1 MSLNQV
7 SVSGNLG
14 ADAELR
20 STKGGTPVL
29 TFALAVNERVKQADG
44 TWGDRASW
52 IDCVLFGARA
62 QALADWLRK
71 GSKVAVQGRLRTSTW
86 ERDGVSHKR
95 TEVVVEEVDLMTVR
109 RDKQQGAAQDAP
121 GVYDEDVPF

>member
-29 TFALAVNERVKQADG
+29 TFALAVNERVRQADG

-52 IDCVLFGARA
+52 IDCVLFGTRA

-121 GVYDEDVPF
+121 GVYEEDVPF

>member
-29 TFALAVNERVKQADG
+29 TFALAVNERVRQADG

-52 IDCVLFGARA
+52 IDCVLFGTRA

-121 GVYDEDVPF
+121 GVYDADIPF

>member
-52 IDCVLFGARA
+52 IDCVLFGTRA

-121 GVYDEDVPF
+121 GVNDADIPF

>member
-52 IDCVLFGARA
+52 VDCVLFGTRA

-71 GSKVAVQGRLRTSTW
+71 GNKVAVQGRLRTSTW

-121 GVYDEDVPF
+121 GVYDADIPF

>member
-109 RDKQQGAAQDAP
+109 RDKQQGAVQDAP
-121 GVYDEDVPF
+121 GVYDADIPF

>member
-52 IDCVLFGARA
+52 VDCVLFGTRA

-71 GSKVAVQGRLRTSTW
+71 GNKVAVQGRLRTSTW

-95 TEVVVEEVDLMTVR
+95 TEVVVEEVDLMTVK
-109 RDKQQGAAQDAP
+109 RDRQQGTAQNAP

>member
-109 RDKQQGAAQDAP
+109 RDKQQGAEQDAP
-121 GVYDEDVPF
+121 GVYDADIPF

>member
-29 TFALAVNERVKQADG
+29 TFALAVNERVRQADG
-44 TWGDRASW
+44 KWGDRVSW

-71 GSKVAVQGRLRTSTW
+71 GNKVAVQGRLRTSTW

-109 RDKQQGAAQDAP
+109 RDKQQGSAQAAP

>member
-20 STKGGTPVL
+20 STRGGTPVL

-52 IDCVLFGARA
+52 IDCVLFGTRA

-71 GSKVAVQGRLRTSTW
+71 GNKVAVQGRLRTSTW

-121 GVYDEDVPF
+121 GVYDADIPF

>member
-29 TFALAVNERVKQADG
+29 TFALAVNERVRQADG

-109 RDKQQGAAQDAP
+109 RDKQQGAAQEAP
-121 GVYDEDVPF
+121 GVYDADIPF

>member
-52 IDCVLFGARA
+52 VDCVLFGTRA

-71 GSKVAVQGRLRTSTW
+71 GNKVAVQGRLRTSTW

-95 TEVVVEEVDLMTVR
+95 TEVVVEEVDLMTVK
-109 RDKQQGAAQDAP
+109 RDKQRGAAQAAP
-121 GVYDEDVPF
+121 GVYDEDIPF

>member
-20 STKGGTPVL
+20 STRGGTPVL

-52 IDCVLFGARA
+52 IDCVLFGTRA

-71 GSKVAVQGRLRTSTW
+71 GNKVAVQGRLRTSTW

-109 RDKQQGAAQDAP
+109 RDKQQGAAQEAP
-121 GVYDEDVPF
+121 GVYDADIPF

>member
-1 MSLNQV
+1 MSINQV

-20 STKGGTPVL
+20 STRGGTPVL

-71 GSKVAVQGRLRTSTW
+71 GNKVAVQGRLRTSTW

-109 RDKQQGAAQDAP
+109 RDKQQGTAQNAP

>member
-20 STKGGTPVL
+20 STRGGTPVL
-29 TFALAVNERVKQADG
+29 TFALAVNEKVKQADG

-52 IDCVLFGARA
+52 IDCVLFGTRA

-71 GSKVAVQGRLRTSTW
+71 GNKVAVQGRLRTSTW

-121 GVYDEDVPF
+121 GVYDADIPF

>member
-95 TEVVVEEVDLMTVR
+95 TEVVVEEVDLMTIR
-109 RDKQQGAAQDAP
+109 RDKQQGAAQEAP
-121 GVYDEDVPF
+121 GVYDADIPF

>member
-20 STKGGTPVL
+20 STRGGTPVL
-29 TFALAVNERVKQADG
+29 TFALAVNERVKQANG

-52 IDCVLFGARA
+52 IDCVLFGTRA

-71 GSKVAVQGRLRTSTW
+71 GNKVAVQGRLRTSTW

-121 GVYDEDVPF
+121 GVYEEDVPF

>member
-109 RDKQQGAAQDAP
+109 RDKQQGAAQEAP
-121 GVYDEDVPF
+121 GVYDADIPF

>member
-20 STKGGTPVL
+20 STRGGTPVL
-29 TFALAVNERVKQADG
+29 TFALAVNERVRQADG

-52 IDCVLFGARA
+52 IDCVLFGTRA

-121 GVYDEDVPF
+121 GVYEEDVPF

>member
-20 STKGGTPVL
+20 STRGGTPVL

-52 IDCVLFGARA
+52 IDCVLFGTRA

-121 GVYDEDVPF
+121 GVYDADIPF

>member
-20 STKGGTPVL
+20 STRGGTPVL

-71 GSKVAVQGRLRTSTW
+71 GNKVAVQGRLRTSTW
-86 ERDGVSHKR
+86 ERDGVSYKR

>member
-29 TFALAVNERVKQADG
+29 TFALAVNERVRQADG

-121 GVYDEDVPF
+121 GVYDADIPF

>member
-20 STKGGTPVL
+20 STRGGTPVL

-52 IDCVLFGARA
+52 IDCVLFGTRA

-109 RDKQQGAAQDAP
+109 RNKQQGAAQEAP
-121 GVYDEDVPF
+121 GVYDADIPF

>member
-20 STKGGTPVL
+20 STRGGTPVL

-71 GSKVAVQGRLRTSTW
+71 GNKVAVQGRLRTSTW
-86 ERDGVSHKR
+86 ERDGVSYKR

-121 GVYDEDVPF
+121 SVYDEDVPF

>member
-20 STKGGTPVL
+20 STRGGTPVL

-44 TWGDRASW
+44 TWGDKASW
-52 IDCVLFGARA
+52 IDCVLFGMRA

-121 GVYDEDVPF
+121 GVYDADIPF

>member
-52 IDCVLFGARA
+52 IDCVLFGTRA

-71 GSKVAVQGRLRTSTW
+71 GNKVAVQGRLRTSTW

-121 GVYDEDVPF
+121 GVYEEDVPF

>member
-52 IDCVLFGARA
+52 IDCVLFGTRA

-109 RDKQQGAAQDAP
+109 RDKQQGAVQDAP
-121 GVYDEDVPF
+121 GVYDADIPF

>member
-20 STKGGTPVL
+20 STRGGTPVL

-71 GSKVAVQGRLRTSTW
+71 GNKLAVQGRLRTSTW

>member
-1 MSLNQV
+1 MSINQV
-7 SVSGNLG
+7 SMSGNLG

-20 STKGGTPVL
+20 STRGGTPVL

-44 TWGDRASW
+44 TWGDRATW

-71 GSKVAVQGRLRTSTW
+71 GNKVAVQGRLRTSTW

-95 TEVVVEEVDLMTVR
+95 TEVVVEEVDLMTVK
-109 RDKQQGAAQDAP
+109 RDRQQGTAQNAP

>member
-1 MSLNQV
+1 MSINQV
-7 SVSGNLG
+7 SMSGNLG

-20 STKGGTPVL
+20 STRGGTPVL

-71 GSKVAVQGRLRTSTW
+71 GNKVAVQGRLRTSTW
-86 ERDGVSHKR
+86 ESDGVSHKR
-95 TEVVVEEVDLMTVR
+95 TEVVVEEVDLMTVK
-109 RDKQQGAAQDAP
+109 RDRQQGTAQNAP

>member
-7 SVSGNLG
+7 SVTGNLG

-20 STKGGTPVL
+20 STRGGTPVL

-44 TWGDRASW
+44 TWGDKASW
-52 IDCVLFGARA
+52 IDCVLFGTRA

-121 GVYDEDVPF
+121 GVYDADILF

>member
-29 TFALAVNERVKQADG
+29 TFVLAVNERVKQADG

-121 GVYDEDVPF
+121 GVYDADIPF

>member
-20 STKGGTPVL
+20 STRGSTPVL

-44 TWGDRASW
+44 TWGDRASC
-52 IDCVLFGARA
+52 IDCVLFGTRA

-71 GSKVAVQGRLRTSTW
+71 GNKVAVQGRLRTSTW

-121 GVYDEDVPF
+121 GVYDADIPF

>member
-52 IDCVLFGARA
+52 IDCVLFGTRA

-95 TEVVVEEVDLMTVR
+95 TEVVVEELDLMTVR

-121 GVYDEDVPF
+121 GVYDADIPF

>member
-29 TFALAVNERVKQADG
+29 TFVLAVNERVKQADG

-52 IDCVLFGARA
+52 IDCVLFGTRA

-121 GVYDEDVPF
+121 GVYDADIPF

>member
-20 STKGGTPVL
+20 STRGGTPVL

-52 IDCVLFGARA
+52 IDCVLFGTRA

-71 GSKVAVQGRLRTSTW
+71 GNKVAVQGRLRTSTL

-109 RDKQQGAAQDAP
+109 RDKQQGAAQEAP
-121 GVYDEDVPF
+121 GVYDADIPF

>member
-52 IDCVLFGARA
+52 IDCVLFGTRA

-86 ERDGVSHKR
+86 GRDGVSHKR

-121 GVYDEDVPF
+121 GVYDADIPF

>member
-20 STKGGTPVL
+20 STRGGTPVL

-71 GSKVAVQGRLRTSTW
+71 GNKVAVQGRLRTSTW
-86 ERDGVSHKR
+86 ERDGVSYKR
-95 TEVVVEEVDLMTVR
+95 TEVVVEEVDLMTVK
-109 RDKQQGAAQDAP
+109 RDRQQGTAQNAP

>member
-20 STKGGTPVL
+20 STRGGTPVL
-29 TFALAVNERVKQADG
+29 TFALAVNERVRQADG

-71 GSKVAVQGRLRTSTW
+71 GNKVAVQGRLRTSTW

-109 RDKQQGAAQDAP
+109 RDKQQGAEQDAP
-121 GVYDEDVPF
+121 GVYEEDVPF

>member
-121 GVYDEDVPF
+121 GVYDADIPF

>member
-20 STKGGTPVL
+20 STRGGTPVL

-52 IDCVLFGARA
+52 IDCVLFGTRA

-71 GSKVAVQGRLRTSTW
+71 GNKVAVQGRLRTSTW

-109 RDKQQGAAQDAP
+109 RDKQQGAAQDSP
-121 GVYDEDVPF
+121 GVYEEDVPF